1 MLTEID
7 KYQRKGKVKMKR
19 KTLILGSIGG
29 VLLFLLLKDVYW
41 LIRLGWFLVLSPL
54 LGAVLAVIAGLLML
68 WLLWR

>member
-1 MLTEID
+1 
-7 KYQRKGKVKMKR
+7 MKR

-68 WLLWR
+68 WILWR